1 MTYHYYYSK
10 EHHGWYG
17 YWMDEQDNQL
27 GEAVFAIRKE
37 QVIIEL
43 GAARELARKIKQ
55 NKEEQQ

>member
-1 MTYHYYYSK
+1 MTYDYYYSK

-17 YWMDEQDNQL
+17 YWMDEDGNQL

-43 GAARELARKIKQ
+43 GANRDYARKLNDKR
-55 NKEEQQ
+55 KETK